1 MDRKFDE
8 KDAQVELERRYKE
21 ATVILQDQ
29 DKLERF
35 LQRLEKKLRVIPKAG
50 DTLALIPS
58 LVSLVRNYA
67 KKEYSEIPIGSI
79 VAIISALIY
88 VLSPIDIIPDVIPG
102 AGYIDDALVIATC
115 MKLVKADVD
124 EYLEWRKSSGR
135 DLIE

>member
-50 DTLALIPS
+50 DTLAIIPS

-115 MKLVKADVD
+115 MKLVESDVK

-135 DLIE
+135 DLIV

>member
-35 LQRLEKKLRVIPKAG
+35 LQRLEKKLSVIPKAG

>member
-50 DTLALIPS
+50 DTLAIIPS

-135 DLIE
+135 DLIV